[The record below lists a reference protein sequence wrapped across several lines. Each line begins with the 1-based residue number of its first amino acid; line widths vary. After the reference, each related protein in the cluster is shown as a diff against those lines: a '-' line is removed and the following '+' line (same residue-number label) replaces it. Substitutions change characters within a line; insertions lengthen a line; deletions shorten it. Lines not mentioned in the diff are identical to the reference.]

1 MTPIL
6 DVQNVS
12 RRFAGLEALSAVNL
26 AIDAQQIVGLIG
38 PNGAGKTTLLN
49 CISGLDHPTQGTITF
64 QGAPIH
70 NIPAYRIAISG
81 IARTYQNIRLFSEM
95 TALENVLIGQH
106 HTGHATVLD
115 SLLFLP
121 RHRSEQRSLHD
132 QGMALLQ
139 RFQLADQSDQL
150 ARTLAYG
157 DQRRLE
163 MARAL
168 ATRPSLLLL
177 DEPTAGMNAVETAQ
191 FGEWILQARAEGLS
205 IMVVEHDMNLISQV
219 CDRVTVLNFGR
230 VIASGTPDEVKAD
243 PQVIE
248 AYLGREKAAPHE

>member
-1 MTPIL
+1 MTLIL
-6 DVQNVS
+6 DVSNVS
-12 RRFAGLEALSAVNL
+12 RRFAGLEALSGVNL
-26 AIDAQQIVGLIG
+26 SIEVGQIVGLIG

-49 CISGLDHPTQGTITF
+49 CISGLDHPTQGVISF
-64 QGAPIH
+64 KGMPIQALA
-70 NIPAYRIAISG
+70 AYRIAMAG
-81 IARTYQNIRLFSEM
+81 IARTYQNIRLFAEM

-106 HTGHATVLD
+106 HTGSATVLD
-115 SLLFLP
+115 SLLLLP
-121 RHRSEQRSLHD
+121 RHRSEQRTLRDS
-132 QGMALLQ
+132 GMALLE
-139 RFQLADQSDQL
+139 RFQLADEADQP

-219 CDRVTVLNFGR
+219 CDRVTVLNFGK
-230 VIASGTPDEVKAD
+230 VIAAGTPDEVKAD
-243 PQVIE
+243 AQVIE